1 MPFLSSLPCR
11 LESTYRTH
19 PPRRS
24 RGEDIKVPGNER
36 NIWAIINTLADWWFW
51 GISPLLIGYSMP
63 FHYEIWVLTLP
74 KNMGLRYDITENDG
88 WIGCY
93 IGGEMHW
100 GLWLLGTR
108 PKSTNLIKEL
118 KEHLVWLK
126 PCWTFLQFHI
136 NVYHLQCVWLRN
148 DEWDV
153 SRFGSCCQ
161 AADLWRCKGDIS
173 VVSWWPTEDLM
184 TRRHK
189 NKKYPCSVQKATL
202 FTMIVGYIAT
212 IFP

>member
-1 MPFLSSLPCR
+1 MPFLSGLPCR

-51 GISPLLIGYSMP
+51 GISPLLIGYSMT

-100 GLWLLGTR
+100 GLWLLCTR

-118 KEHLVWLK
+118 KEHVGVAETLLDLSTVPHQRLPPAVCVASKWRMRWLQVWELL
-126 PCWTFLQFHI
+126 PGCRPLALQGWHI
-136 NVYHLQCVWLRN
+136 
-148 DEWDV
+148 
-153 SRFGSCCQ
+153 SGF
-161 AADLWRCKGDIS
+161 
-173 VVSWWPTEDLM
+173 LM
-184 TRRHK
+184 TNGRPDD
-189 NKKYPCSVQKATL
+189 KKA
-202 FTMIVGYIAT
+202 
-212 IFP
+212 